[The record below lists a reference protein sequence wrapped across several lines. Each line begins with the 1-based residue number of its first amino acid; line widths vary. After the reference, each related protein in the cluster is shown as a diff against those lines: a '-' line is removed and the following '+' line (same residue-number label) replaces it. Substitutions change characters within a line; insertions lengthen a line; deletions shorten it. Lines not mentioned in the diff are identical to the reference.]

1 MPVVLSETMFMM
13 MPQQEAALRNPE
25 VQARIARA
33 HVQALEAFLVRRA
46 RH

>member
-1 MPVVLSETMFMM
+1 MFMM
-13 MPQQEAALRNPE
+13 IPQQEAGLHDPE